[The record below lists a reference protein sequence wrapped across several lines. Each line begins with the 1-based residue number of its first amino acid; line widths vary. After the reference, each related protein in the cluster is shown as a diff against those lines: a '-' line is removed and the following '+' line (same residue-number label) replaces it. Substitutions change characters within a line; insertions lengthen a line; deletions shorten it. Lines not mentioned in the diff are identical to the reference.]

1 MLCVFPK
8 FFCAKPPVDAAQQTW
23 EDLRPAGYWK
33 RAAELERRGGFWA
46 TARLVAMYG
55 KAGEEALLAIALAPW
70 KDAYFPELMR
80 PGALDGTCWEGVP
93 LHLSLCFESECSD
106 MLLEEALRKWGR
118 PRRVWVSCER
128 VTSGATCQ
136 LRTRGRG
143 CGELPACRLLRRM
156 HREGWYSNR
165 PLHVSL

>member
-23 EDLRPAGYWK
+23 EDLRPAEYWK

-80 PGALDGTCWEGVP
+80 PGALDSTCWEGVP

-165 PLHVSL
+165 AWHVSL